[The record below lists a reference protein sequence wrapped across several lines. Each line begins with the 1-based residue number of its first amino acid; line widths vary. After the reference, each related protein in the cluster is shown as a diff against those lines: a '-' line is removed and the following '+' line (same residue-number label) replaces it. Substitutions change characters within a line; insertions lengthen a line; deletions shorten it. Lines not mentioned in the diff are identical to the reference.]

1 MKECRY
7 AGMEF
12 VHNVCPFYHN
22 SKEWNGSGKERL
34 CTVYFS
40 LVNVNLI
47 FYSSE
52 ASGMSRL
59 KHEWD
64 I

>member
-1 MKECRY
+1 MKECCY
-7 AGMEF
+7 AGMKF

-22 SKEWNGSGKERL
+22 INEWNGSGKERL

-52 ASGMSRL
+52 DSDMCCL
-59 KHEWD
+59 KHE
-64 I
+64 